1 VRDSIE
7 TRRCIMHTT
16 CHITSDGPYLHVLL
30 RDVLPPDWEAL
41 RHELEPEIEEG
52 ATHVTFALAR
62 STAVTPHD
70 RGLVEL
76 VESLHGSGIQTV
88 VLS

>member
-1 VRDSIE
+1 LQATS
-7 TRRCIMHTT
+7 C
-16 CHITSDGPYLHVLL
+16 ITSDGPYLHVLL

-41 RHELEPEIEEG
+41 RRELEPEIEEG

-76 VESLHGSGIQTV
+76 VESLRGSGIRTV

>member
-1 VRDSIE
+1 MQTTS
-7 TRRCIMHTT
+7 TR
-16 CHITSDGPYLHVLL
+16 ITSDGPYLHVLL

-41 RHELEPEIEEG
+41 RRDLEPEIEEG

-70 RGLVEL
+70 QGLVKL
-76 VESLHGSGIQTV
+76 VESLHGSGIQTI

>member
-1 VRDSIE
+1 MMQTAS
-7 TRRCIMHTT
+7 
-16 CHITSDGPYLHVLL
+16 HITSDGPYLHVLL

-41 RHELEPEIEEG
+41 RRDLEPEIEEG

-62 STAVTPHD
+62 STAVKPTDP
-70 RGLVEL
+70 GLAGL
-76 VESLHGSGIQTV
+76 VESLHGSGIQTI